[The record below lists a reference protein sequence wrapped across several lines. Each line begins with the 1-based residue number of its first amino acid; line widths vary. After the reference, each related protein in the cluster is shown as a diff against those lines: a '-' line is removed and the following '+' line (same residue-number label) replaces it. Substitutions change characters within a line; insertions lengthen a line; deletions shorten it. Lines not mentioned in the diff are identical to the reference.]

1 MKCLEVENSKFNQPS
16 WWELESGMVFNVR
29 TSFSVFTEFSVLET
43 HSTVPKT
50 ALINNCQNHEKRL
63 ETEESDNL
71 GFQLFLVIFNYPTV
85 FMLLLFYEKSCS
97 HLPYYFPP
105 RKLRIFEDRGS
116 RIFRFVWSDCYLLL
130 LPVLSTPTPNP
141 PSKTHVF
148 NGAD

>member
-71 GFQLFLVIFNYPTV
+71 GFQLFLVIFNYPHRFYAVTI
-85 FMLLLFYEKSCS
+85 LRKILQPPALLF
-97 HLPYYFPP
+97 PP
-105 RKLRIFEDRGS
+105 TKIED
-116 RIFRFVWSDCYLLL
+116 F
-130 LPVLSTPTPNP
+130 
-141 PSKTHVF
+141 
-148 NGAD
+148 